1 MRCGAPISSM
11 MRSNVRVTRKL
22 PNRRSVSKAT
32 HLGRVHIYDRSQANI
47 ATTLPGNVT
56 KSFLVHSFWLQ
67 DRPRWQVNEFA
78 FLSTQ
83 AQLGLAIRPMHRL
96 LIHRLFLL
104 TPSTD
109 GDPGS
114 DTVVRSASAEVSPS
128 LAGGI
133 TGPRPVPRRTIVS
146 PAFAG
151 VDTTSSTRPTG
162 PMIVPSVAK
171 TRGPAPS
178 RNRAGTAKEHRTGAS
193 AVPFAPR
200 TLTAICRDAY
210 PRLLRYRQPFI
221 SQM

>member
-1 MRCGAPISSM
+1 MTVGAFSIGLPSRICTGSIFFPSAHAKYTTTISGVVSLQMRCGAPSSSM

-104 TPSTD
+104 
-109 GDPGS
+109 
-114 DTVVRSASAEVSPS
+114 
-128 LAGGI
+128 
-133 TGPRPVPRRTIVS
+133 
-146 PAFAG
+146 
-151 VDTTSSTRPTG
+151 
-162 PMIVPSVAK
+162 
-171 TRGPAPS
+171 APS
-178 RNRAGTAKEHRTGAS
+178 HRW
-193 AVPFAPR
+193 
-200 TLTAICRDAY
+200 
-210 PRLLRYRQPFI
+210 
-221 SQM
+221 